1 MKLKK
6 LFLSFGA
13 VIFSGLGWYLFSQ
26 IFDGSNIF
34 QGNSWNWFGFV
45 FSIALAYA
53 FSFLIAAT
61 RDRFDFEVTS
71 LLSVLWIPVFLGTT
85 GRNIIAAI
93 VLFLFSQ
100 ALLEFASALEHSIDL
115 NYFSTAYSKIALVI
129 IALLAI
135 TSIYFQDRVV
145 ANVGN
150 TAVSQKAVG
159 AIWPYVSKYFNQYN
173 TNGTVNEF
181 LASEF
186 TQQGVQQPT
195 PQMIATARNELSKQ
209 LNLNLNGKESMSAFG
224 EDFVANQFNSFLQEY
239 HIEKSGIY
247 VIFLSL
253 LVLWPI
259 GRLLFALI
267 ALLIFKIFESS
278 GLIKI
283 RETQVTAKTLQI

>member
-6 LFLSFGA
+6 ILLSLGT
-13 VIFSGLGWYLFSQ
+13 VIFSGLAWFLFSQ
-26 IFDGSNIF
+26 IFESSSIF
-34 QGNSWNWFGFV
+34 RDNGLNWFGFI
-45 FSIALAYA
+45 FCTALAYA
-53 FSFLIAAT
+53 FSFLIAAS
-61 RDRFDFEVTS
+61 RDRFDFEITS
-71 LLSVLWIPVFLGTT
+71 LLSVLWIPVFLGTS
-85 GRNIIAAI
+85 GRTLIAAA
-93 VLFLFSQ
+93 VLFLFTQ
-100 ALLEFASALEHSIDL
+100 VLLEFASALEHSINL

-159 AIWPYVSKYFNQYN
+159 AIWPYVSKYFDQYN
-173 TNGTVNEF
+173 SNGTVNEF
-181 LASEF
+181 LTSEF
-186 TQQGVQQPT
+186 KQQGVQQPT
-195 PQMIATARNELSKQ
+195 PQMVALARNELSQQ
-209 LNLNLNGKESMSAFG
+209 LNLNLSGKESMSALG

-259 GRLLFALI
+259 GRALFALF
-267 ALLIFKIFESS
+267 ALLLFQIFKAS
-278 GLIKI
+278 GLVKVKQ
-283 RETQVTAKTLQI
+283 TQVTAKTLEI

>member
-6 LFLSFGA
+6 FFLSLGTVA
-13 VIFSGLGWYLFSQ
+13 FSGLAWYLFSQ
-26 IFDGSNIF
+26 IFDSSSIF
-34 QGNSWNWFGFV
+34 QNNGLNWFGFI
-45 FSIALAYA
+45 FSIGLAYA
-53 FSFLIAAT
+53 FCFLIAAA

-71 LLSVLWIPVFLGTT
+71 LLSVLWIPVFLGTS
-85 GRNIIAAI
+85 GRTLIAAA
-93 VLFLFSQ
+93 VLFLFTQ
-100 ALLEFASALEHSIDL
+100 VLLEFASALEHSINL
-115 NYFSTAYSKIALVI
+115 NYYSTAYSKIALVV

-159 AIWPYVSKYFNQYN
+159 TLWPYVSKYFGQYN

-181 LASEF
+181 LVTEF
-186 TQQGVQQPT
+186 KQQGVEQPT
-195 PQMIATARNELSKQ
+195 PQMIAQARNELSEQ
-209 LNLNLNGKESMSAFG
+209 LNLNLSGKESMSALG

-239 HIEKSGIY
+239 NIEKSGIY

-259 GRLLFALI
+259 GRALFALL
-267 ALLIFKIFESS
+267 ALMLFKIFKAS
-278 GLIKI
+278 GLVKIKQ
-283 RETQVTAKTLQI
+283 TQVTAKTLEI

>member
-34 QGNSWNWFGFV
+34 QGNSLNWFGFV

-159 AIWPYVSKYFNQYN
+159 ALWPYVGKYFNQYN

-209 LNLNLNGKESMSAFG
+209 LNLNLNGKESMSALG

-253 LVLWPI
+253 FVLWQI

-267 ALLIFKIFESS
+267 A
-278 GLIKI
+278 
-283 RETQVTAKTLQI
+283 

>member
-6 LFLSFGA
+6 LFLSFGT
-13 VIFSGLGWYLFSQ
+13 VIFSGLGWYLFSR
-26 IFDGSNIF
+26 IFDGSSIF
-34 QGNSWNWFGFV
+34 QGNSLNWFGFI
-45 FSIALAYA
+45 FSIGLAYA

-85 GRNIIAAI
+85 GRNVIAAI

-150 TAVSQKAVG
+150 TAASQKAVG

-181 LASEF
+181 LVSEF

-195 PQMIATARNELSKQ
+195 PQMIASARNELSKQ
-209 LNLNLNGKESMSAFG
+209 LNLNLNGKESMSALG
-224 EDFVANQFNSFLQEY
+224 EDFVANQFNDFLQEY
-239 HIEKSGIY
+239 HVEKSGIY

-267 ALLIFKIFESS
+267 ALLIFKIFKSS

-283 RETQVTAKTLQI
+283 KETQVTAKTLQI

>member
-6 LFLSFGA
+6 FFLSLGT
-13 VIFSGLGWYLFSQ
+13 VVFSGLAWYLFSQ
-26 IFDGSNIF
+26 IFDSSSIF
-34 QGNSWNWFGFV
+34 KHNALNWFGFI

-61 RDRFDFEVTS
+61 KDRFDFEVTS
-71 LLSVLWIPVFLGTT
+71 LLSVLWIPVFLGTN
-85 GRNIIAAI
+85 GRTLIAAA
-93 VLFLFSQ
+93 VLFLFTQ
-100 ALLEFASALEHSIDL
+100 VLLEFASALEHSINL
-115 NYFSTAYSKIALVI
+115 NYYSTAYSKVALVI

-159 AIWPYVSKYFNQYN
+159 TLWPYLSKYFGQYN

-181 LASEF
+181 LVTEF
-186 TQQGVQQPT
+186 KQQGVGQPT
-195 PQMIATARNELSKQ
+195 PQMIAQARNQLSEQ
-209 LNLNLNGKESMSAFG
+209 LNLNLSGKESMAALG

-239 HIEKSGIY
+239 NIEKSGIY

-259 GRLLFALI
+259 GRALFALFALI
-267 ALLIFKIFESS
+267 LFKIFKAS
-278 GLIKI
+278 GLVKIKQ
-283 RETQVTAKTLQI
+283 TQVTAKTLEI

>member
-6 LFLSFGA
+6 LFLSFGT
-13 VIFSGLGWYLFSQ
+13 VIFSGLGWYLFSR

-34 QGNSWNWFGFV
+34 RGNSWNWFGFI
-45 FSIALAYA
+45 FSLGLAYA

-115 NYFSTAYSKIALVI
+115 NYFTTAYSKIALVI

-150 TAVSQKAVG
+150 TAASQKAVG

-181 LASEF
+181 LVSEF

-209 LNLNLNGKESMSAFG
+209 LNLNLNGKESMSSLG
-224 EDFVANQFNSFLQEY
+224 EDFVANQFNDFLQEY

-259 GRLLFALI
+259 GRLLYALI
-267 ALLIFKIFESS
+267 ALLVFKIFESS

-283 RETQVTAKTLQI
+283 KETQVTAKTLQM

>member
-34 QGNSWNWFGFV
+34 QGNSLNWFGFV

-159 AIWPYVSKYFNQYN
+159 ALWPYVGKYFNQYN

-209 LNLNLNGKESMSAFG
+209 LNLNLNGKESMSALG

-253 LVLWPI
+253 FVLWPI